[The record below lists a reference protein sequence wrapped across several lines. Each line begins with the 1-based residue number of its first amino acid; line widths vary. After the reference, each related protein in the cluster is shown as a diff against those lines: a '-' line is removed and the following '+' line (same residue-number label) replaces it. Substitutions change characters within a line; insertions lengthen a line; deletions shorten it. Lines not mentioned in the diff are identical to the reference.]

1 MPNEKLTFNDLPE
14 VVGKLCER
22 IESLENA
29 LKDNFAKQV
38 PVKENLHVPMTV
50 EEVCSYLGISSHPS
64 ITKPN
69 TEGYLSSSRGSICSY
84 IATNWTNGWRQEE
97 KARCL

>member
-29 LKDNFAKQV
+29 LKDNLAKQA
-38 PVKENLHVPMTV
+38 PAKENLHVP
-50 EEVCSYLGISSHPS
+50 SHPS

-84 IATNWTNGWRQEE
+84 IATNWTNGWRPEE